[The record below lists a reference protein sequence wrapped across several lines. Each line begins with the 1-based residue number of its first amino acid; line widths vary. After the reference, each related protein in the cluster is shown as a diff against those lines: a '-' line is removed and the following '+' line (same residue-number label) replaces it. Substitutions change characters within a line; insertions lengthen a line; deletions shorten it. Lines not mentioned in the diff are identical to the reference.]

1 LALLGGTVTDTITA
15 NGKPLSN
22 VSVSETN
29 VNTLTVNG
37 TVIPRPTKAGSD
49 ATNKA
54 GQLPDIVG
62 AYAPAGTQS
71 QNAALV
77 HALTTNAV
85 TFTNVNTIKFTVPGG
100 ATYAATATR
109 TLTNGNGGSQY
120 TLTTTQPA
128 VAIVPQ

>member
-1 LALLGGTVTDTITA
+1 VQVHEAVTQKAGIVVNKKLPDGTLVTGVGGTVTDTITA

-54 GQLPDIVG
+54 
-62 AYAPAGTQS
+62 
-71 QNAALV
+71 
-77 HALTTNAV
+77 
-85 TFTNVNTIKFTVPGG
+85 
-100 ATYAATATR
+100 
-109 TLTNGNGGSQY
+109 
-120 TLTTTQPA
+120 
-128 VAIVPQ
+128 